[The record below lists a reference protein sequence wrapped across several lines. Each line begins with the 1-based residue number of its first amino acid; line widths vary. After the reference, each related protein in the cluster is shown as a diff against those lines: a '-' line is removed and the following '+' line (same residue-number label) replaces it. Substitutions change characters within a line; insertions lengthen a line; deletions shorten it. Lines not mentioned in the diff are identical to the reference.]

1 MTVPLKF
8 RPDGRFTILQVSD
21 PQDLHF
27 VRRAM
32 IQMLNR
38 AYDRVQP
45 DLIVFTGDN
54 VLGNHLGDARFG
66 RWQSA
71 VSHDAILRRMRKAI
85 RHLLRPVER
94 RSIPFAYV
102 LGNHDDMNVL
112 SRREIAEIYA
122 ESPCLAGWN
131 ADNPELEP
139 DTYLLPVQS
148 SDGSRTACCLWMFN
162 SAGCDEKG
170 TPIYAYVSAKSVQWF
185 EATSAR
191 MRAENGGV
199 PVPGLAF
206 QHIPLPEALELLEE
220 TNAEDPEAI
229 DRRGRFLRL
238 NPEMTSGRLKM
249 YIHACVENFGEFQ
262 AFVRQGNIMAVATGH
277 DHRNCFIGHM
287 QGIDLVQTP
296 CASFRC
302 YSENTRGVRVFQL
315 DENRPG
321 TYQTKILGYDDLMG
335 HGFLARLR
343 FFWDADEMER
353 KKAKL
358 LRIAALTAAGVAAVA
373 GLAVW
378 LFR

>member
-1 MTVPLKF
+1 MAIPLKF
-8 RPDGRFTILQVSD
+8 RPDGHFTILQVSD

-32 IQMLNR
+32 FQMLNR

-66 RWQSA
+66 QGQSA
-71 VSHDAILRRMRKAI
+71 VSHDAILHRMKKAI

-102 LGNHDDMNVL
+102 LGNHDDMNLL

-131 ADNPELEP
+131 ADNPDLEP
-139 DTYLLPVQS
+139 DTYRLPIQS

-170 TPIYAYVSAKSVQWF
+170 TPMYTAVSAESVRWF
-185 EATSAR
+185 EETSAQ

-220 TNAEDPEAI
+220 TNAGDPEAI
-229 DRRGRFLRL
+229 ERHGRFLRL
-238 NPEMTSGRLKM
+238 NRDRVSGQLKM
-249 YIHACVENFGEFQ
+249 DIQACTENFGEFQ
-262 AFVRQGNIMAVATGH
+262 AFVRQGGMMAVATGH
-277 DHRNCFIGHM
+277 DHRNCYVGHL

-302 YSENTRGVRVFQL
+302 YSANFRGVRVFRL
-315 DENRPG
+315 EENHPG
-321 TYQTKILGYDDLMG
+321 MYQTKVLSYDDLMG
-335 HGFLARLR
+335 RGILARLR
-343 FFWDADEMER
+343 FFWDADETEQ

-358 LRIAALTAAGVAAVA
+358 LRVAAVAVAGAAAVA
-373 GLAVW
+373 GL
-378 LFR
+378 LIGLLR